1 MGSQADAERVN
12 PSSPGEVIRAEVL
25 EAKGMSL
32 CALARALGIP
42 KARLS
47 MVMHGIR
54 PVSPEIALRLDQVT
68 GIPAAHW
75 LLVRAE
81 YELHQ
86 ERRRLAEQ
94 LEQLTRVVE
103 QRSEAA

>member
-1 MGSQADAERVN
+1 MIDLFSPERTA
-12 PSSPGEVIRAEVL
+12 PCSPGEAIRAQVL
-25 EAKGMSL
+25 AAKGMSL
-32 CALARALGIP
+32 CGLARALGIP

-54 PVSPEIALRLDQVT
+54 PVSPEIALRLDHVT

-94 LEQLTRVVE
+94 LDRLTRVPE